1 MMPRKTPTDISEIP
15 TEIFKIPTEI
25 PETVGVFSSLFS
37 GFIIRFPFH
46 RDHRPHFACAIA
58 EVAGDEGV
66 LVVAD
71 VVPETALPAATG
83 AGGNRWR
90 SAFPSACHAGPAGS
104 PACASFHSFVTSSS
118 SLIISI
124 SKCMFVFRKN
134 FPFFLNSESESI
146 TNVSSSWHA
155 RAIVLWAILPSV
167 CASFISQI
175 AFIIS
180 FVVILFSFLICDL
193 TVKYPLSTIN

>member
-83 AGGNRWR
+83 AGET
-90 SAFPSACHAGPAGS
+90 AGVARFRPRAMRVRLDLQGVLHFTHSS
-104 PACASFHSFVTSSS
+104 P
-118 SLIISI
+118 
-124 SKCMFVFRKN
+124 
-134 FPFFLNSESESI
+134 P
-146 TNVSSSWHA
+146 
-155 RAIVLWAILPSV
+155 LPH
-167 CASFISQI
+167 
-175 AFIIS
+175 
-180 FVVILFSFLICDL
+180 
-193 TVKYPLSTIN
+193 